1 MGVLGLRGSVLRGKI
16 GAAARREWAVSPRN
30 SGVLGLGEGAARRFS
45 ARRTPAARL
54 GEKFFKKGVENQKF
68 GVLQRDKSCQSSK
81 EVTLLHP
88 ITIRTFTG
96 ILEEIEKPT
105 TLHRYPAS
113 HLRNS

>member
-1 MGVLGLRGSVLRGKI
+1 MGRFAAKFRGFWMVRGCGEAIQRTADATGRSGRKI
-16 GAAARREWAVSPRN
+16 
-30 SGVLGLGEGAARRFS
+30 
-45 ARRTPAARL
+45 
-54 GEKFFKKGVENQKF
+54 KKGVENQKF